1 MSKTPKYSDNYMK
14 TLLHASAGIFA
25 AFFLFV
31 FFSAT
36 LVAEFYY
43 SPGDVVAVQ
52 QSILQ
57 AMWVYI
63 PLILVAGGI
72 GYFLGNERKESIV
85 KVKKQRMLAIIL
97 VSIFLLLPS
106 IYALASQADDY
117 VRNTVFYGIEVFE
130 LIVTALLM
138 ILLALNA
145 RDGAKLTS
153 DRPTVD

>member
-1 MSKTPKYSDNYMK
+1 MSKISKCPNQLMK

-25 AFFLFV
+25 AFFLLV

-36 LVAEFYY
+36 LVADLYY
-43 SPGDVVAVQ
+43 SANDVIAVQ

-72 GYFLGNERKESIV
+72 GYMLGNERKGNIV
-85 KVKKQRMLAIIL
+85 EAKKRRMLAIIL
-97 VSIFLLLPS
+97 VSIFLLFPS
-106 IYALASQADDY
+106 VYVLASQTADY
-117 VRNTVFYGIEVFE
+117 VRNAVFFGIEVLE

-138 ILLALNA
+138 ILLALNV
-145 RDGAKLTS
+145 RDGAKLTG
-153 DRPTVD
+153 DRSVMD